1 MTMMRIS
8 LRPAVVVAAG
18 VLVLAGCGSAI
29 PSAGKSVVQADPAAV
44 VAAAANADCVD
55 GKSPVASLDPGTIT
69 TNPSSWRDTS
79 TMAKVRKS
87 GRLEVA
93 TSGDVRLWGARN
105 PENGH
110 LEGFDIDVLKRIA
123 AAIGPDVKL
132 DYKVVNYAGR
142 LPALNDGSVQLV
154 ADQMTINCDR
164 WFGGSST
171 NNQFI
176 NFSTAYYQAG
186 QKILVRRDSKV
197 EDVDG
202 LTDDDK
208 VCVTASST
216 NVANIEKK
224 VAADQ
229 VVQVNDLGE
238 CLVKFQE
245 GEVTAIT
252 GDDTVLAGFSAQD
265 PYAKVVGTA
274 FTEEPY
280 GLGTAPNDVDFTRF
294 VNYVLQDMRKD
305 GTLAALTNK
314 YMKGTGV
321 LPAVPKAVYGRDLE
335 KRE

>member
-1 MTMMRIS
+1 M
-8 LRPAVVVAAG
+8 
-18 VLVLAGCGSAI
+18 
-29 PSAGKSVVQADPAAV
+29 
-44 VAAAANADCVD
+44 
-55 GKSPVASLDPGTIT
+55 
-69 TNPSSWRDTS
+69 
-79 TMAKVRKS
+79 
-87 GRLEVA
+87 A

-314 YMKGTGV
+314 YMKA
-321 LPAVPKAVYGRDLE
+321 PASSQRCPRRSMVAT
-335 KRE
+335 REA